1 MIKAASA
8 DKPLILD
15 LLCRSFKNNKSV
27 NFITG
32 NKPNQEKR
40 IYALMDYSFEVCRLF
55 GEIWLSDNRGACALI
70 LYPQQKRTTMQ
81 LIWLDVKLIAQAI
94 GVKGVSRV
102 LHREAGIKKVQPKI
116 NMTYLWFIGV
126 DPVKQRQGT
135 GSELLS
141 EVLATAVQKGLPVY
155 LETST
160 LENLP
165 WYESFGFEIY
175 DQLLLDHTLFFLKYN
190 LD

>member
-1 MIKAASA
+1 MIKAVSA

-15 LLCRSFKNNKSV
+15 LLCRSFNNNKSV

-70 LYPQQKRTTMQ
+70 LYPQEKRTTIQ
-81 LIWLDVKLIAQAI
+81 SIWLDIKLIAQAV
-94 GVKGVSRV
+94 GLKGISRL

-116 NMTYLWFIGV
+116 PMIYLWFIGV

-135 GSELLS
+135 GSQLLS
-141 EVLATAVQKGLPVY
+141 EILADASQKRLPVY

-160 LENLP
+160 LGNLP

-175 DQLLLDHTLFFLKYN
+175 DQLVLDYTLFFLKYT